1 MLHISA
7 SGWILLTNLQS
18 ATSRPT
24 DDDAKI
30 LSKNQP
36 SGQGAPAP
44 QTD

>member
-7 SGWILLTNLQS
+7 SGWILLTRLQS

-30 LSKNQP
+30 LPKHQS
-36 SGQGAPAP
+36 SG
-44 QTD
+44 